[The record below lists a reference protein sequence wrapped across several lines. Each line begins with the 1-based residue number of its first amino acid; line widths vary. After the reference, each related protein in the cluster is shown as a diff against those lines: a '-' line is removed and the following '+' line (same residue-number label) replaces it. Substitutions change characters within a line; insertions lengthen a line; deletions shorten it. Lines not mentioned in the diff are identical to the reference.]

1 MTLEQFA
8 EDTITNWYAM
18 GEKDFI
24 ECLEIA
30 ESLGLWNFAAELKL
44 MEKVN
49 MQEYYDKQRDIRLQI
64 YNAANPFKNESNIN

>member
-8 EDTITNWYAM
+8 EETITNWYAM
-18 GEKDFI
+18 GEKEFI

-30 ESLGLWNFAAELKL
+30 ESLGLWNFAAQLKM

-49 MQEYYDKQRDIRLQI
+49 QQNRNDQDQDFRELL
-64 YNAANPFKNESNIN
+64 YNTANPLNNGY

>member
-8 EDTITNWYAM
+8 EDTIRNWYAM
-18 GEKDFI
+18 GEKDFPT
-24 ECLEIA
+24 CLELA

-49 MQEYYDKQRDIRLQI
+49 QQNRTEQSQELRELL
-64 YNAANPFKNESNIN
+64 YNTSNPFNNGY

>member
-18 GEKDFI
+18 GEKDFPT
-24 ECLEIA
+24 CLELA
-30 ESLGLWNFAAELKL
+30 EGLGLWNFAAELKM

-49 MQEYYDKQRDIRLQI
+49 EQNRAEQAQELKELL
-64 YNAANPFKNESNIN
+64 YNTSNPLNNGY

>member
-18 GEKDFI
+18 GEKDFPT
-24 ECLEIA
+24 CLELA
-30 ESLGLWNFAAELKL
+30 ESLGLWNFAAELKM

-49 MQEYYDKQRDIRLQI
+49 QQEHYDKERDIRLQL
-64 YNAANPFKNESNIN
+64 YNTANPFNNGY

>member
-8 EDTITNWYAM
+8 EETITNWYAM

-30 ESLGLWNFAAELKL
+30 ESLGLWNFAAELKM

-49 MQEYYDKQRDIRLQI
+49 QQNRNDQDQELRELL
-64 YNAANPFKNESNIN
+64 YNTANPLNNGY

>member
-18 GEKDFI
+18 GEKDFPT
-24 ECLEIA
+24 CLELA
-30 ESLGLWNFAAELKL
+30 ESLGLWNFAAELKM

-49 MQEYYDKQRDIRLQI
+49 QQNRNDQDQDFRELL
-64 YNAANPFKNESNIN
+64 YNTANPLNNGY

>member
-8 EDTITNWYAM
+8 ENTIREWYGM
-18 GEKDFI
+18 GEKEFI

-30 ESLGLWNFAAELKL
+30 ESLGLWNFAAELRL

-49 MQEYYDKQRDIRLQI
+49 QQNQDEQDQELRELLYHTS
-64 YNAANPFKNESNIN
+64 NPLNNGY